1 MSMGFPKF
9 QYMRSKSHLRKVA
22 ALPCQ
27 ICGAGAPSQASHS
40 NSAKHGKGR
49 GIKASD
55 EFTAA
60 LCPSCH
66 FEIDQGNKLNKE
78 EKLAWW
84 EQAYERTQQLL
95 NKKAI

>member
-1 MSMGFPKF
+1 MKFPKF
-9 QYMRSKSHLRKVA
+9 KYMRSQAHLRRVA
-22 ALPCQ
+22 DLPCQ

-40 NSAKHGKGR
+40 NQAIHGKGR

-66 FEIDQGNKLNKE
+66 YEIDQGNKLNKE

-84 EQAYERTQQLL
+84 EHAFEATKALL
-95 NKKAI
+95 SINK

>member
-1 MSMGFPKF
+1 MSIGFPKF
-9 QYMRSKSHLRKVA
+9 TYLRSKTLLRKVA

-27 ICGAGAPSQASHS
+27 ICHAGAPSQASHS
-40 NSAKHGKGR
+40 NQAIHGKGR

-66 FEIDQGNKLNKE
+66 YEIDQGKKLSRE

-84 EQAYERTQQLL
+84 EQAYENTQ
-95 NKKAI
+95 KALAT

>member
-1 MSMGFPKF
+1 MTSFPKF
-9 QYMRSKSHLRKVA
+9 QYLRSKAHLKRVA

-27 ICGAGAPSQASHS
+27 ICFAPAPSQASHS
-40 NSAKHGKGR
+40 NQAIHGKGR

-66 FEIDQGNKLNKE
+66 YEIDQGKNLDRDARF
-78 EKLAWW
+78 AWW
-84 EQAYERTQQLL
+84 EEAYQRTKKLL
-95 NKKAI
+95 ETN

>member
-1 MSMGFPKF
+1 MKFPKF
-9 QYMRSKSHLRKVA
+9 AYIRNKKHLQAVA

-27 ICGAGAPSQASHS
+27 ICFKEGETQASHS

-49 GIKASD
+49 SIKASD

-66 FEIDQGNKLNKE
+66 YEIDQGRTLTQTQRESMWDLAYTRTNKLLENH
-78 EKLAWW
+78 A
-84 EQAYERTQQLL
+84 
-95 NKKAI
+95 

>member
-1 MSMGFPKF
+1 MMFPKF
-9 QYMRSKSHLRKVA
+9 QYMRSKAHLRRVA

-40 NSAKHGKGR
+40 NQARHGKGR

-66 FEIDQGNKLNKE
+66 YEIDQGKRLDKNTKI
-78 EKLAWW
+78 AWW
-84 EQAYERTQQLL
+84 EEAFANTQKAL
-95 NKKAI
+95 NA